1 MKKENNKLTF
11 TIRLSDETAKLC
23 AAGMLLDDWR
33 SRNEFIEKAI
43 QYYAGYLSVDRNKTV
58 LGEEIQKSVESSLKS
73 SERRLSNQ
81 TFRVAVEM
89 AKLQRIFAA
98 YYQVDDE
105 TATHLQS
112 ICEREVKS
120 MNGVLSLEDLIQ
132 KDK

>member
-23 AAGMLLDDWR
+23 AAGMSLDDCR

-58 LGEEIQKSVESSLKS
+58 LGEQIQKLVESSLKS

-89 AKLQRIFAA
+89 AKLQRN
-98 YYQVDDE
+98 
-105 TATHLQS
+105 
-112 ICEREVKS
+112 ICC
-120 MNGVLSLEDLIQ
+120 VLSDR
-132 KDK
+132 